1 MFVCV
6 VCYDGCMFV
15 YLTRTEFYMFFF
27 EILPVIV
34 GALVTWAIY
43 TQGQLLL

>member
-15 YLTRTEFYMFFF
+15 YLTRTEFYKFVF
-27 EILPVIV
+27 EILIV
-34 GALVTWAIY
+34 GALVAWAIY

>member
-27 EILPVIV
+27 EILIV
-34 GALVTWAIY
+34 GALDTWAIY
-43 TQGQLLL
+43 TQEQLLL